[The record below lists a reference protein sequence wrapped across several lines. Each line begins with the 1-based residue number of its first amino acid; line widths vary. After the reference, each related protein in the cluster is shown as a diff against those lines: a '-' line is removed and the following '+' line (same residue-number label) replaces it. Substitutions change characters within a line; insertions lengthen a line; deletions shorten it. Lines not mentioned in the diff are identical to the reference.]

1 MDKKDFGARLLALR
15 KQKGVSQAEVAGYIG
30 LTVAAYQNY
39 ENGRRE
45 AGYETISKLADF
57 YHVSIDYLFGKDA
70 IAEPND
76 PIKDMS
82 DRLNLNPY
90 ERAIISAY
98 LAMDSKSRKDLV
110 KMISDVAESVKSG
123 TEYEKKYTM
132 HIDPKESR
140 REQKQMVKQSTTTTY
155 IKVAAR
161 GGEPPHTEE
170 MTQAEQERIANLPRV
185 PDDL

>member
-1 MDKKDFGARLLALR
+1 MNEKYNNLKKIR
-15 KQKGVSQAEVAGYIG
+15 KERG
-30 LTVAAYQNY
+30 LTVKEVVEGAGIPMRTYQNY
-39 ENGRRE
+39 EYMERE
-45 AGYETISKLADF
+45 IGAGTLQKLADF
-57 YHVSIDYLFGKDA
+57 YGVTTDYLLGRGP
-70 IAEPND
+70 EPND

-98 LAMDSKSRKDLV
+98 LAMDPKSRKDLV

>member
-1 MDKKDFGARLLALR
+1 MELKDTL
-15 KQKGVSQAEVAGYIG
+15 KYIREKNG
-30 LTVAAYQNY
+30 LTKRELCEKTGISERAYLTY
-39 ENGRRE
+39 EFGERE
-45 AGYETISKLADF
+45 PKISVIAKLADF
-57 YHVSIDYLFGKDA
+57 YGVTTDYLLGREP
-70 IAEPND
+70 EPND

-98 LAMDSKSRKDLV
+98 LAMDPKSRKDLV

>member
-1 MDKKDFGARLLALR
+1 M
-15 KQKGVSQAEVAGYIG
+15 
-30 LTVAAYQNY
+30 
-39 ENGRRE
+39 
-45 AGYETISKLADF
+45 
-57 YHVSIDYLFGKDA
+57 
-70 IAEPND
+70 
-76 PIKDMS
+76 
-82 DRLNLNPY
+82 
-90 ERAIISAY
+90 
-98 LAMDSKSRKDLV
+98 
-110 KMISDVAESVKSG
+110 
-123 TEYEKKYTM
+123 KKYTM